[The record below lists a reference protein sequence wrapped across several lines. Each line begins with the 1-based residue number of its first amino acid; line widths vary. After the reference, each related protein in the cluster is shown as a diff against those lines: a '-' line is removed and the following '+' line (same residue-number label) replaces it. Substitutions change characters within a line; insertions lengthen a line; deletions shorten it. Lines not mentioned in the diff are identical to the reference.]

1 MTIDVISMW
10 YNEAFLAPLFFDHY
24 RFADR
29 ILLLLDRDTTDG
41 TRREIALAQS
51 AAKPK
56 IEVLEVG
63 SGDGMDDVY
72 KRDVLNEAYRR
83 SRADWVIMVDADEF
97 VFVDPLGKD
106 TVPAVLAREQDNVL
120 VVDYWAVFRHVSEQD
135 IDRAKPA
142 LLQRRH
148 GIKEG
153 VPEHRELYQKPA
165 VARPGAIAGW
175 DYGIHKIAP
184 LPSTCVSRTMLMGA
198 HWWLPDY
205 AFAVQRM
212 LRNRRDRQGRRN
224 TQLGLTA
231 PRYASLTEDVIRQLY
246 EQHLNDPQLF

>member
-41 TRREIALAQS
+41 TRREIALAS
-51 AAKPK
+51 AADRPK
-56 IEVLEVG
+56 IEVREVG

-106 TVPAVLAREQDNVL
+106 TVPAVDRKS
-120 VVDYWAVFRHVSEQD
+120 VV
-135 IDRAKPA
+135 
-142 LLQRRH
+142 
-148 GIKEG
+148 
-153 VPEHRELYQKPA
+153 
-165 VARPGAIAGW
+165 
-175 DYGIHKIAP
+175 
-184 LPSTCVSRTMLMGA
+184 
-198 HWWLPDY
+198 
-205 AFAVQRM
+205 
-212 LRNRRDRQGRRN
+212 
-224 TQLGLTA
+224 
-231 PRYASLTEDVIRQLY
+231 
-246 EQHLNDPQLF
+246 